1 MTEEFKNKYKK
12 EIKLDLKSF
21 DSIKKSNQKPNDN
34 NVEQNI
40 QNIYQSVN
48 SSEWES
54 DITLNATSRTNSI
67 KPQLEKNKQHWFKPI
82 HMIFL
87 CVIVISTI
95 FYFNQNQPQRSNS
108 SNIIDKTN
116 IIETKK
122 NEFNDF
128 INYIIKKAKIEL
140 SIDFTEVLKNI
151 PKIEFDKVSGV
162 CRRAIEN
169 SNDDICFKLLKS
181 LK

>member
-12 EIKLDLKSF
+12 KIKVDLKSF

-54 DITLNATSRTNSI
+54 DISLNATSRANSI
-67 KPQLEKNKQHWFKPI
+67 KPQLKKNKQYLFKPF

-108 SNIIDKTN
+108 SNI
-116 IIETKK
+116 
-122 NEFNDF
+122 
-128 INYIIKKAKIEL
+128 
-140 SIDFTEVLKNI
+140 
-151 PKIEFDKVSGV
+151 
-162 CRRAIEN
+162 
-169 SNDDICFKLLKS
+169 
-181 LK
+181 